1 MLNGVAPIIV
11 FEFAYVPPTFAGIG
25 PAEAPNAALMWLMN
39 TIGVI
44 PIPIVL
50 SETLTGIYVDNESSN
65 IDIET
70 DIQPRYDKNPVT
82 GLTQPPIISQR
93 GISSVVNVN
102 MFAKKDSILLA
113 VLLALSEQILAKT
126 VSQEYKLSYFNGPIA
141 IFRGLM
147 HGFSTQVSSED
158 DLVRIT
164 MQVQKPAGLSAAVG
178 AVQTVLP
185 RITGGLP
192 NA

>member
-1 MLNGVAPIIV
+1 MLNGTTPLIV

-39 TIGVI
+39 LIGVI

-50 SETLTGIYVDNESSN
+50 NEKLTGIYVESESN
-65 IDIET
+65 NLDIET
-70 DIQPRYDKNPVT
+70 DIQPRYDKDPVT
-82 GLTQPPIISQR
+82 GLTQPPIISQK

-102 MFAKKDSILLA
+102 MLAKRDSILLS
-113 VLLALSEQILAKT
+113 VLLALSEQILGKT

-141 IFRGLM
+141 IFRGLL
-147 HGFSTQVSSED
+147 HGFSTQVSADD

-164 MQVQKPAGLSAAVG
+164 MQIQKPAPLSAAVG
-178 AVQTVLP
+178 AVQAVLP

-192 NA
+192 V